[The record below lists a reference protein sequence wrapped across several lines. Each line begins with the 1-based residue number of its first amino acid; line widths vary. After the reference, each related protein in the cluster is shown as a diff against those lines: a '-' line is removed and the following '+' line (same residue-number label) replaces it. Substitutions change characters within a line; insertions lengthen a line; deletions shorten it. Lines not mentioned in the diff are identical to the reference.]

1 MKIQCDVCG
10 GASATVFCCADEAAL
25 CDGCDRRVHHANKLA
40 GKHRRFSLI
49 DSPSSSP
56 PPPSGKAD
64 PLCDVCKER
73 RGFVFC
79 QEDRAILCRDCDD
92 PIHSAN
98 DLTMRHNRFLL
109 TGVRLSTAPIT
120 PSPSSS
126 SPESNSRSP
135 GDEKVVGNTNSKNS
149 TANAK
154 QDKNLAAEGSS
165 ISEYL
170 TKVCPGWHVEDL
182 LIDGDDIVVG
192 GFSKEK
198 ELTAFQRADPDGS
211 SGSLNSAG
219 ATEFPKWAP
228 LVPQLPP
235 LPSEIPAI
243 RNGSAGTVTVSSQ
256 WTGPK
261 ELSPSY
267 DIGERVGRERWSVDD
282 AVTVPQISLAPSS
295 KRTRTPVCR

>member
-10 GASATVFCCADEAAL
+10 GAAATVFCCADEAAL

-56 PPPSGKAD
+56 PRRPAKPTRSATCAS
-64 PLCDVCKER
+64 LLSQER

-109 TGVRLSTAPIT
+109 TGVRLSAAPIT

-126 SPESNSRSP
+126 SSESNSRSL
-135 GDEKVVGNTNSKNS
+135 GDEKVLGNTNSKSS

-228 LVPQLPP
+228 LVPSSRRFHRKFPRYETAAP
-235 LPSEIPAI
+235 VPS
-243 RNGSAGTVTVSSQ
+243 RYLRS
-256 WTGPK
+256 
-261 ELSPSY
+261 
-267 DIGERVGRERWSVDD
+267 GR
-282 AVTVPQISLAPSS
+282 APRS
-295 KRTRTPVCR
+295 

>member
-10 GASATVFCCADEAAL
+10 GAAAATVFCCADEAAL

-56 PPPSGKAD
+56 PPPSGKAG
-64 PLCDVCKER
+64 PLCDVCKVGEPAGGGSRSFAVRSRLNFLIFGSDPAGMHAIQLVCLISQER

-98 DLTMRHNRFLL
+98 DLTMKHNRFLL
-109 TGVRLSTAPIT
+109 TGVRLSAAPIA

-126 SPESNSRSP
+126 SSESNSRSP
-135 GDEKVVGNTNSKNS
+135 GDEKVAGNTNSSKS
-149 TANAK
+149 SAANTK
-154 QDKNLAAEGSS
+154 QDKNLAPAEGSS

-182 LIDGDDIVVG
+182 LVDDGDDIVVG
-192 GFSKEK
+192 GFSTVHHLKITESITLFRK
-198 ELTAFQRADPDGS
+198 CVS
-211 SGSLNSAG
+211 VWLNFWLA
-219 ATEFPKWAP
+219 
-228 LVPQLPP
+228 
-235 LPSEIPAI
+235 
-243 RNGSAGTVTVSSQ
+243 
-256 WTGPK
+256 
-261 ELSPSY
+261 
-267 DIGERVGRERWSVDD
+267 RVRRQS
-282 AVTVPQISLAPSS
+282 
-295 KRTRTPVCR
+295 

>member
-1 MKIQCDVCG
+1 M
-10 GASATVFCCADEAAL
+10 
-25 CDGCDRRVHHANKLA
+25 
-40 GKHRRFSLI
+40 
-49 DSPSSSP
+49 
-56 PPPSGKAD
+56 
-64 PLCDVCKER
+64 
-73 RGFVFC
+73 FC

-192 GFSKEK
+192 GFSKVHHFKTESLFRSLCLFGLAFSVCYISWLAR
-198 ELTAFQRADPDGS
+198 LTTISFDNTRLLPLSDLS
-211 SGSLNSAG
+211 TTSA
-219 ATEFPKWAP
+219 
-228 LVPQLPP
+228 VQQL
-235 LPSEIPAI
+235 
-243 RNGSAGTVTVSSQ
+243 
-256 WTGPK
+256 
-261 ELSPSY
+261 
-267 DIGERVGRERWSVDD
+267 
-282 AVTVPQISLAPSS
+282 
-295 KRTRTPVCR
+295 